1 MDRNQASD
9 SSPDIGR
16 VRRDAILG
24 IGRGAQK
31 IPFFVLTLAS
41 PSAEPIRVHRV
52 FYLAAPSQS
61 ILAEWVSAIREAM
74 PSDEEARANAEAEN
88 EPVLMCGYLNKMGGS
103 RKVRP
108 VLRTPFF

>member
-1 MDRNQASD
+1 M
-9 SSPDIGR
+9 
-16 VRRDAILG
+16 RRDAILG
-24 IGRGAQK
+24 IGRGAQN
-31 IPFFVLTLAS
+31 IPFFVLIFAS
-41 PSAEPIRVHRV
+41 PSVRVHRV